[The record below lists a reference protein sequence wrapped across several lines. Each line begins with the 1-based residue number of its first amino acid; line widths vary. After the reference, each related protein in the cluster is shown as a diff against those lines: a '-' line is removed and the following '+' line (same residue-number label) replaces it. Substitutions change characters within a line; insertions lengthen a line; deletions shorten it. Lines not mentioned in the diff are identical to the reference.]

1 MDDLGRSIPAAE
13 AMVDAEQTGKQK
25 RVNENCLN
33 CGTPL
38 IDIYCHH
45 CGQKDIPRRQ
55 TLGDMLMNFVSSFW
69 SYEGKFFRTTR
80 YIITSPG
87 FLAAEYNAGRRESYY
102 HPARMY
108 VFLSFLFFLIYFSV
122 PDQDKSPSINNVDA
136 ENLEDLRKE
145 LKESGV
151 DSLVQLG
158 QLSDSA
164 LLAMSPALQDSLD
177 NRVTKGFGFNS
188 TDYKTVAAY
197 DSAELAKPAGE
208 RNGWLMRRIMIRSI
222 ELSNRYRGK
231 ADKFKSDFGQMF
243 KDNFSKVLFWLLPF
257 FALSLKLLY
266 IRRDFYYSEH
276 LVQTIYYYNFFYL
289 AGSVTMLIGLIPGLG
304 FAETIIS
311 FWTYFYLLFAMKKLY
326 GQTWGK
332 TILKFAVFSFVFSLF
347 LMVGFVVL
355 AFSILF
361 LL

>member
-1 MDDLGRSIPAAE
+1 MDDLGKSIPAAE
-13 AMVDAEQTGKQK
+13 AMVDAEQEGKPK
-25 RVNENCLN
+25 RHNENCLN

-38 IDIYCHH
+38 IDTYCHR

-55 TLGDMLMNFVSSFW
+55 TLGDMLINFISSFW

-108 VFLSFLFFLIYFSV
+108 VFMSFLFFFIYFSI
-122 PDQDKSPSINNVDA
+122 PDEDDLLVINETNTETLD
-136 ENLEDLRKE
+136 DLRKE

-158 QLSDSA
+158 GLSDSA
-164 LLAMSPALQDSLD
+164 LLAMAPAIQDSLN
-177 NRVTKGFGFNS
+177 NRYTNGITLES
-188 TDYKTVAAY
+188 SDYETVAQY
-197 DSAELAKPAGE
+197 DSAELAKPADE
-208 RNGWLMRRIMIRSI
+208 RHGWLMRKIKIRTI
-222 ELSNRYRGK
+222 ELNQRYKGK
-231 ADKFKSDFGQMF
+231 SDAFKSEFTAMF

-276 LVQTIYYYNFFYL
+276 LVQTIYYYNLFYL
-289 AGSVTMLIGLIPGLG
+289 AGSIVMILGLIPGLG
-304 FAETIIS
+304 FAETIIG
-311 FWTYFYLLFAMKKLY
+311 FWIYFYLLFAMKKLY

-332 TILKFAVFSFVFSLF
+332 TILKFAVFSFIFSLF
-347 LMVGFVVL
+347 LIAGFAVL
-355 AFSILF
+355 AFSIILF
-361 LL
+361 L